1 MADAVAFRLQM
12 AQVGLKGSLG
22 QVLLRV
28 KRAAVAS
35 ALRNPIQE
43 VPQFPLIRVHR
54 VASFA
59 AQRYNELFK
68 ERGRGFHFCTAL
80 FPIRVFGP
88 HLVVYTRA
96 AGDLPIEFVTESVF
110 CDELSGMSHS
120 VTDLVRPRPPTTGAA
135 QQMLLI
141 DIK

>member
-1 MADAVAFRLQM
+1 M

-22 QVLLRV
+22 QLLLRV
-28 KRAAVAS
+28 KRATVAS
-35 ALRNPIQE
+35 TLRNPIQE

-54 VASFA
+54 VAGFA

-68 ERGRGFHFCTAL
+68 ERARGFHFCAAL

-110 CDELSGMSHS
+110 CDKLSGASQS
-120 VTDLVRPRPPTTGAA
+120 SATVVRN
-135 QQMLLI
+135 
-141 DIK
+141 